1 MYYDISDDTTTVE
14 NTDFDEDKTQIL
26 TGRQILKYFTGNA
39 HPVCKPLSR
48 RQPVWLKSLK
58 QLIS

>member
-26 TGRQILKYFTGNA
+26 SGSEILKYFTGNA
-39 HPVCKPLSR
+39 HPVSKPLSR
-48 RQPVWLKSLK
+48 KRMLWFQSLK

>member
-26 TGRQILKYFTGNA
+26 TASEILKYFTGHA
-39 HPVCKPLSR
+39 HPVSKPLLR
-48 RQPVWLKSLK
+48 RRTAWLQSLK